1 MEFHSEKLKNPE
13 FFCENRLPAHS
24 DHEAFACLEDLEAGE
39 NRLRMSLNGY
49 WKFFYAVNEKQL
61 IPGFEQPEYD
71 CADWADVAVPAHV
84 QLEGYGVPQYCNTQ
98 YPWDGWEDIEP
109 GEIPERFNPVACY
122 VKTFEL
128 PESMKGMP
136 VRVSFQG
143 AESCV
148 ALWLNGRYVGFGS
161 DSFTPSDFDLTPY
174 LLPGRNKLACR
185 VYRWW
190 AGSWAEDQDFF
201 RFSGLFRDVYLYAVP
216 AVHVRDLSIRALLD
230 DDYRDGTLQLCA
242 QMESKGPWQVELRLT
257 DGEREIA
264 SAAVQGADGEAVA
277 ELAVREP
284 EKWSAERPKLYRL
297 LVTVKDGEGRVTEVI
312 RQNVGFRR
320 FEMKNGLMCL
330 NGKRIVFKGANRHDF
345 CAERGRAVTAEHIRR
360 DLLTMKRNNINAVR
374 TCHYPDHDAV
384 YALCDELGLYVIA
397 ETNLESHGVWERIQS
412 GEKPLSFAVPGDRE
426 DWKAQ
431 MLDRIESTY
440 QRDKNHPSILI
451 WSCGNESL
459 GGSVPYAMSQRF
471 RALDDTRLVHYEGTA
486 HDRRYN
492 DTTDMESQMYTPV
505 WKIRQYLEE
514 HRDKPFILCEYTH
527 AMGNS
532 NGAMHKY
539 TEYAYEEP
547 LYQGGFIWDF
557 IDQSIRVKDR
567 YGKDAYF
574 YGGDFGERPADWDFS
589 CNGIVFGDGSESP
602 KMQEVKYNY
611 QSVFADV
618 SRDSVTIRNHSLFTS
633 TAAWRCVATLSRD
646 GREIARREIKT
657 DVAPGETATLPLPF
671 PEQTRGGEYTVT
683 LSFRQREATE
693 WAAAG
698 YEVAFGQ
705 GTWRVEEKKTA
716 VPAAP
721 VRVVD
726 GFNNL
731 GVTGE
736 HFSVLFSK
744 TQGKM
749 VSYRAGGVEML
760 KAAPMPNFWRAP
772 TENDYGNRMPQRY
785 GQWKLASL
793 YCLPTDKPQVQNEA
807 DGGVSITYLYALPTT
822 PAAQCAVR
830 YTVHPCGRVDAE
842 LRYDPVK
849 ELGDMPEFGMLF
861 TLDAQYDQVRYYGM
875 GPGENYVDRRC
886 GAKLGLWETTAQEN
900 VSRYVLPQE
909 CGNRTG
915 VRWAEVTDYRGRGLR
930 FLCAAENGMETSV
943 LPYTPHELENARH
956 PNELPPVYNTVVR
969 VARQQMGVGG
979 DDSWGAKTHE
989 EYLLN
994 VEKPLVFRFS
1004 FEAVVR

>member
-1 MEFHSEKLKNPE
+1 M
-13 FFCENRLPAHS
+13 
-24 DHEAFACLEDLEAGE
+24 
-39 NRLRMSLNGY
+39 
-49 WKFFYAVNEKQL
+49 
-61 IPGFEQPEYD
+61 
-71 CADWADVAVPAHV
+71 
-84 QLEGYGVPQYCNTQ
+84 
-98 YPWDGWEDIEP
+98 
-109 GEIPERFNPVACY
+109 
-122 VKTFEL
+122 
-128 PESMKGMP
+128 
-136 VRVSFQG
+136 
-143 AESCV
+143 
-148 ALWLNGRYVGFGS
+148 
-161 DSFTPSDFDLTPY
+161 
-174 LLPGRNKLACR
+174 
-185 VYRWW
+185 
-190 AGSWAEDQDFF
+190 
-201 RFSGLFRDVYLYAVP
+201 
-216 AVHVRDLSIRALLD
+216 
-230 DDYRDGTLQLCA
+230 
-242 QMESKGPWQVELRLT
+242 
-257 DGEREIA
+257 
-264 SAAVQGADGEAVA
+264 
-277 ELAVREP
+277 
-284 EKWSAERPKLYRL
+284 
-297 LVTVKDGEGRVTEVI
+297 
-312 RQNVGFRR
+312 
-320 FEMKNGLMCL
+320 
-330 NGKRIVFKGANRHDF
+330 
-345 CAERGRAVTAEHIRR
+345 
-360 DLLTMKRNNINAVR
+360 
-374 TCHYPDHDAV
+374 
-384 YALCDELGLYVIA
+384 
-397 ETNLESHGVWERIQS
+397 
-412 GEKPLSFAVPGDRE
+412 
-426 DWKAQ
+426 
-431 MLDRIESTY
+431 
-440 QRDKNHPSILI
+440 
-451 WSCGNESL
+451 
-459 GGSVPYAMSQRF
+459 
-471 RALDDTRLVHYEGTA
+471 
-486 HDRRYN
+486 
-492 DTTDMESQMYTPV
+492 
-505 WKIRQYLEE
+505 
-514 HRDKPFILCEYTH
+514 
-527 AMGNS
+527 
-532 NGAMHKY
+532 
-539 TEYAYEEP
+539 
-547 LYQGGFIWDF
+547 
-557 IDQSIRVKDR
+557 
-567 YGKDAYF
+567 
-574 YGGDFGERPADWDFS
+574 
-589 CNGIVFGDGSESP
+589 FGDGSESP

-611 QSVFADV
+611 QSMFADV

-693 WAAAG
+693 WAEAG

-716 VPAAP
+716 GPAAP

-749 VSYRAGGVEML
+749 ISYRAGGVEML

-793 YCLPTDKPQVQNEA
+793 YCLPMDKPQVQNEV

-875 GPGENYVDRRC
+875 GPGENYVDRC
-886 GAKLGLWETTAQEN
+886 HGAKLGLWETTAQEN

-915 VRWAEVTDYRGRGLR
+915 VRWVEVTDFRGRGLR

-969 VARQQMGVGG
+969 VAQQQMGVGG

>member
-1 MEFHSEKLKNPE
+1 M
-13 FFCENRLPAHS
+13 
-24 DHEAFACLEDLEAGE
+24 
-39 NRLRMSLNGY
+39 
-49 WKFFYAVNEKQL
+49 
-61 IPGFEQPEYD
+61 
-71 CADWADVAVPAHV
+71 
-84 QLEGYGVPQYCNTQ
+84 
-98 YPWDGWEDIEP
+98 
-109 GEIPERFNPVACY
+109 
-122 VKTFEL
+122 
-128 PESMKGMP
+128 
-136 VRVSFQG
+136 
-143 AESCV
+143 
-148 ALWLNGRYVGFGS
+148 
-161 DSFTPSDFDLTPY
+161 
-174 LLPGRNKLACR
+174 
-185 VYRWW
+185 
-190 AGSWAEDQDFF
+190 
-201 RFSGLFRDVYLYAVP
+201 YLYAVP
-216 AVHVRDLSIRALLD
+216 VVHVRDLSIRALLD

-574 YGGDFGERPADWDFS
+574 YGGDFGERPADWDFRLQRHRVRRRQRVPQDAGGQVQLPERVCRREPGQRHHPQS
-589 CNGIVFGDGSESP
+589 QPVHQHRRVAVRRHAEPGWQGDRPSGDQDRRGP
-602 KMQEVKYNY
+602 
-611 QSVFADV
+611 
-618 SRDSVTIRNHSLFTS
+618 R
-633 TAAWRCVATLSRD
+633 RD
-646 GREIARREIKT
+646 GHPAPALPGTDPGRRVHR
-657 DVAPGETATLPLPF
+657 DPVLP
-671 PEQTRGGEYTVT
+671 
-683 LSFRQREATE
+683 S
-693 WAAAG
+693 
-698 YEVAFGQ
+698 
-705 GTWRVEEKKTA
+705 
-716 VPAAP
+716 
-721 VRVVD
+721 
-726 GFNNL
+726 
-731 GVTGE
+731 
-736 HFSVLFSK
+736 
-744 TQGKM
+744 
-749 VSYRAGGVEML
+749 AGG
-760 KAAPMPNFWRAP
+760 
-772 TENDYGNRMPQRY
+772 
-785 GQWKLASL
+785 
-793 YCLPTDKPQVQNEA
+793 
-807 DGGVSITYLYALPTT
+807 
-822 PAAQCAVR
+822 
-830 YTVHPCGRVDAE
+830 
-842 LRYDPVK
+842 
-849 ELGDMPEFGMLF
+849 
-861 TLDAQYDQVRYYGM
+861 YGM
-875 GPGENYVDRRC
+875 G
-886 GAKLGLWETTAQEN
+886 
-900 VSRYVLPQE
+900 
-909 CGNRTG
+909 
-915 VRWAEVTDYRGRGLR
+915 RGGI
-930 FLCAAENGMETSV
+930 
-943 LPYTPHELENARH
+943 
-956 PNELPPVYNTVVR
+956 
-969 VARQQMGVGG
+969 
-979 DDSWGAKTHE
+979 
-989 EYLLN
+989 
-994 VEKPLVFRFS
+994 
-1004 FEAVVR
+1004 